1 MKTIDLATKTQT
13 VDELLTLAEAQNIL
27 IRTADG
33 RIFLVAE
40 IEEGDTDDTFA
51 QEVELT
57 RQNTELMK
65 LLGERSN
72 EPGRYSSDQVREKLG
87 LNKRSS

>member
-1 MKTIDLATKTQT
+1 MKTITISTTTQT
-13 VDELLTLAEAQNIL
+13 FNEILTLAEAQNIL
-27 IRTADG
+27 IRTPDG
-33 RIFLVAE
+33 RVFLVAE

-51 QEVELT
+51 HEVALT
-57 RQNTELMK
+57 RQNTELME
-65 LLGERSN
+65 LLAARSN

>member
-1 MKTIDLATKTQT
+1 MRTIELGNKAQT

-27 IRTADG
+27 IRTPDG
-33 RIFLVAE
+33 RVFLVAE
-40 IEEGDTDDTFA
+40 IDEGDTDDTFA

-65 LLGERSN
+65 LLAERSS
-72 EPGRYSSDQVREKLG
+72 ETGRYSSEQVREKLG
-87 LNKRSS
+87 LNKRMS